1 MRMALFDQT
10 RFWLPALAVLSVI
23 SSPLQVR
30 AQAPDQVGPGAAHP
44 PQGRPPSVIRQ
55 PPAAAV
61 QPGGQPHAQPPR
73 QGSGPVAGQPSGP
86 GPGYD
91 RGPAATGRAPDARY
105 SRGAIAMRDYGGQRY
120 RGRVGW
126 EGGRWR
132 HEVHNGRPGWWWDVG
147 GVWYYYPEP
156 MEGPPTYVSEDYADD
171 VVYAP
176 AAAYQAPPPVA
187 YEPAPPPPPSDP
199 DPGASALGGAS
210 DWQGGRRCRRGR
222 DRRRDW
228 RDRRCD
234 GSGAAG
240 LLSVPGQLL
249 LPLPL
254 GRVCRCRSALLL
266 LAHAGPQRCAWVS
279 ALRPCVAIDAP
290 QRSGA
295 GVGTNP
301 GKVLFRAGLS
311 ESSGAMTK
319 ASKLVA
325 AKGGKSSWSDA
336 ASTGA
341 GCSRAAA
348 NAHGRRRRTA

>member
-73 QGSGPVAGQPSGP
+73 QGSGPVAGQPSGPGPRAAAAPQARPP

-199 DPGASALGGAS
+199 DPGASALGGAII
-210 DWQGGRRCRRGR
+210 GGVLG
-222 DRRRDW
+222 
-228 RDRRCD
+228 
-234 GSGAAG
+234 GILTGKAGGAA
-240 LLSVPGQLL
+240 
-249 LPLPL
+249 
-254 GRVCRCRSALLL
+254 
-266 LAHAGPQRCAWVS
+266 AGAV
-279 ALRPCVAIDAP
+279 IG
-290 QRSGA
+290 GA
-295 GVGTNP
+295 
-301 GKVLFRAGLS
+301 
-311 ESSGAMTK
+311 
-319 ASKLVA
+319 
-325 AKGGKSSWSDA
+325 
-336 ASTGA
+336 TGA
-341 GCSRAAA
+341 IAGATAAA
-348 NAHGRRRRTA
+348 RPGYYLSQGNCYYRYPSGEYVAVDPRSCY